1 MIDEQSHVAS
11 QQEFTPLLAVA
22 AGSSIPLFVV
32 GISLT
37 PLRKPTSIRS

>member
-1 MIDEQSHVAS
+1 MIDEQRYVAS
-11 QQEFTPLLAVA
+11 QQEFTPRLAVS

-37 PLRKPTSIRS
+37 PLRIHTSIRS